1 MKKKQDESVHGYRE
15 RYDRVLY
22 QLFHP
27 IDPVKF
33 PRPKL
38 KKEGVSKPI
47 KPFPISEENR
57 KILYDFYLHQ
67 ESTNENSVARRW
79 TIFRLLSR
87 ITLLLEEPDDF
98 PKEMTE
104 RTFKRMASANSKE
117 EMEHG
122 RKMAQSLAL
131 KVRSETS
138 WNRTTENFH
147 LRALKQLMR
156 FMNGG
161 DTTPYC
167 VSWLRF
173 KNKKADA
180 GEDVSKQ
187 PKKIRREDLY
197 NEKEVQV
204 MLDNANGPMIR
215 CAIAILWEGL
225 RAGELLSL
233 KKSSIIVE
241 NGTTKISVSGKTGDR
256 TVLCATGSRYIR
268 EWLSHH
274 PNQTGDDWL
283 FVITSNK
290 HRGKRYSYSAI
301 NHEIHRLKDK
311 AGINKHGNLHAFRHS
326 RVVDMLIK
334 GYSPEIIRKIMG
346 WTSLDMLQIY
356 GHLVDEDVHKEVLNR
371 ELQGKVVPRPSAL
384 APMTCMICSEENEP
398 KADICK
404 KCGNALND
412 RGLTMIKE
420 KFDMEKMK
428 AEITAQIMQS
438 LLENGVSINAPGKD
452 LRVAIEKA
460 QKKN

>member
-1 MKKKQDESVHGYRE
+1 MLTKQDQSVHGYRE
-15 RYDRVLY
+15 RYNRILY

-33 PRPKL
+33 SQPL
-38 KKEGVSKPI
+38 VKKEGVSKLL

-57 KILYDFYLHQ
+57 KVLYDLYLHQ
-67 ESTNENSVARRW
+67 ESSNENSVARRW
-79 TIFRLLSR
+79 TLFRLLSR
-87 ITLLLEEPDDF
+87 ITLLLEDPNGF

-104 RTFKRMASANSKE
+104 RTFRKMASANSKE

-131 KVRSETS
+131 KARSTIT

-167 VSWLRF
+167 VAWLRF
-173 KNKKADA
+173 KTKKADA
-180 GEDVSKQ
+180 GEDFSKR
-187 PKKIRREDLY
+187 PKKVEREDLY
-197 NEKEVQV
+197 NESEIQT
-204 MLDNANGPMIR
+204 MLDHAGHSMIR

-233 KKSSIIVE
+233 KKSSITQE
-241 NGTTKISVSGKTGDR
+241 NGLLKISVSGKTGDR
-256 TVLCATGSRYIR
+256 TVLCSTGSRYVR
-268 EWLSHH
+268 EWLSLH
-274 PNQTGDDWL
+274 PNQKTDDWL

-290 HRGKRYSYSAI
+290 NKAKRYSYDAM
-301 NHEIHRLKDK
+301 NHEIHRLKK
-311 AGINKHGNLHAFRHS
+311 RAKITKRGNLHAFRHS

-346 WTSLDMLQIY
+346 WTSLDMLQTY
-356 GHLVDEDVHKEVLNR
+356 GHLVDEDVHKEVINR
-371 ELQGKVVPRPSAL
+371 EFQGKIIPKPSIL
-384 APMTCMICSEENEP
+384 APTTCMICLQENEP

-412 RGLTMIKE
+412 HGLTIVRE
-420 KFDMEKMK
+420 KFDMEKMR

-438 LLENGVSINAPGKD
+438 LLENGVSIHAPGKEI
-452 LRVAIEKA
+452 RVAIEKA